1 MTEMGH
7 VPVLLPEVLE
17 ALAPCAG
24 ETYVDGTFGGGG
36 YARRVLAAAECTV
49 YGIDRDLDAIA
60 RAEKM
65 AQAEPR
71 LIPLMG
77 RFGDMDAL
85 LLNSGVSH
93 VHGVML
99 DIGVSS
105 FQIDQGERGFS
116 FMRDGALD
124 MRMGQSG
131 PSAAD
136 VVNHM
141 PEAGLAAV
149 LKQLGEERQARRIAK
164 FICDRRAITP
174 FRTTLDLAETIEQAV
189 GGRRGRKTHPA
200 TLSFQAIRM
209 YVNDELGE
217 LARGLAAAER
227 MLLPGGRLVVVT
239 FHSLEDR
246 LVKRFMRTRSG
257 VTSGGSRYLPEKL
270 SGPAPS
276 FDLEQRKAIEASE
289 TELEANPR
297 ARSARLRVV
306 IRTDADPWREPVDTG
321 TDLPPLDKLELAV

>member
-1 MTEMGH
+1 MGH
-7 VPVLLPEVLE
+7 VPVLLPEVLD
-17 ALAPCAG
+17 ALKPVAG

-36 YARRVLAAAECTV
+36 YALRVLAAADCIL

-60 RAEKM
+60 RAEEM
-65 AQAEPR
+65 AVDEPR

-85 LLNSGVSH
+85 LLNAGVGH
-93 VHGVML
+93 VHGIML

-136 VVNHM
+136 VVNNL
-141 PEAGLAAV
+141 PEANLVAV
-149 LKQLGEERQARRIAK
+149 LRQLGEERQARRIARVL
-164 FICDRRAITP
+164 CERRVVTP
-174 FRTTLDLAETIEQAV
+174 FETTLDLADTVEQAV
-189 GGRRGRKTHPA
+189 GGRRGKKTHPA
-200 TLSFQAIRM
+200 TLTFQAIRM

-227 MLLPGGRLVVVT
+227 MLAPGGRLVVVT

-246 LVKRFMRTRSG
+246 LVKRFFRNRSG
-257 VTSGGSRYLPEKL
+257 GNAGGSRYMPEKL
-270 SGPAPS
+270 AGPTPTFELIS
-276 FDLEQRKAIEASE
+276 RKAIEAGEDE
-289 TELEANPR
+289 TRANPR
-297 ARSARLRVV
+297 ARSARLRGA
-306 IRTDADPWREPVDTG
+306 IRTDAPVWTDAVETG
-321 TDLPPLDKLELAV
+321 TNLPPVERVEMAA